1 MLKLLLISV
10 IAGFLLGV
18 SAHLAYLTMRAQ
30 YEGMMG

>member
-18 SAHLAYLTMRAQ
+18 GAHLAFLMIRAQ